1 MPHRKGSFHEDWNDM
16 LVRFAHRGTPA
27 ALKDQ
32 VDEARAGKNGAAP
45 ADVFDPHQALFE
57 WSALRQ
63 RPATNSQIEKARS
76 SAAGGS

>member
-1 MPHRKGSFHEDWNDM
+1 VPHRKGSFHEDWNDM

-32 VDEARAGKNGAAP
+32 FGEAKAGKNRGARPDA
-45 ADVFDPHQALFE
+45 FDPHQALFE
-57 WSALRQ
+57 WSARRQ